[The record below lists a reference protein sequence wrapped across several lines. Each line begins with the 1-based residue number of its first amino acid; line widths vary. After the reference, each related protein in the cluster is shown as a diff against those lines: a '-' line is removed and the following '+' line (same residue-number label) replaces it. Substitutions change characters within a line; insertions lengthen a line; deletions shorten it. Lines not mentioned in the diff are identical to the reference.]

1 MTPHPKTEL
10 EIPLDDEDG
19 EVLIEKA
26 ALMHRPD
33 SFVAPDDDDLPVLT
47 DVVDERVEPFIGDA
61 ATIILEPTS
70 DEPAIG
76 EPEMLDETPVIAAE
90 TALPDDLAER
100 LVALDTAIARHIEN
114 WVATELPQLISR
126 ELDELAARISDKA
139 AAHLRATLL
148 PVVSAEI
155 ADTLDND
162 SGL

>member
-1 MTPHPKTEL
+1 MTHPKTEL

-61 ATIILEPTS
+61 DPIILEPTS

-76 EPEMLDETPVIAAE
+76 EPELLDETPVIATE

-114 WVATELPQLISR
+114 
-126 ELDELAARISDKA
+126 
-139 AAHLRATLL
+139 
-148 PVVSAEI
+148 
-155 ADTLDND
+155 
-162 SGL
+162 